1 MWKYSEIIREID
13 NIFDYFKF
21 HNKNLTKKQLY
32 LLADLQNLVHDLRRG
47 DGKMKSAEDITSP
60 CGSMRTPEGTPEE

>member
-1 MWKYSEIIREID
+1 MWTHSEIIREID

-32 LLADLQNLVHDLRRG
+32 LLADLQNLVHDLRMATE
-47 DGKMKSAEDITSP
+47 K
-60 CGSMRTPEGTPEE
+60 

>member
-1 MWKYSEIIREID
+1 MQRKEGGKMWKYSEIIREID

-32 LLADLQNLVHDLRRG
+32 LLADLQNLVHDLRRVTE
-47 DGKMKSAEDITSP
+47 K
-60 CGSMRTPEGTPEE
+60 

>member
-1 MWKYSEIIREID
+1 MRKYSEIIREID

-32 LLADLQNLVHDLRRG
+32 LLADLQNLVHDLRMATE
-47 DGKMKSAEDITSP
+47 K
-60 CGSMRTPEGTPEE
+60 

>member
-32 LLADLQNLVHDLRRG
+32 LLAYLQNLVHDLR
-47 DGKMKSAEDITSP
+47 MAAEK
-60 CGSMRTPEGTPEE
+60 